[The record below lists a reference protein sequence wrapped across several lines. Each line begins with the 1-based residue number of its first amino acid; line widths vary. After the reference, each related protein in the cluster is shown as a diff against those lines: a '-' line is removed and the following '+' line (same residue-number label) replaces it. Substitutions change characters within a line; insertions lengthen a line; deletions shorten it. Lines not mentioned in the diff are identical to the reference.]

1 MIEPDCDI
9 TAIEPVRG
17 VRTPVVT
24 TSDLPGAIS
33 EFKIAKQSGPTS
45 RTPWRRAVASASAS
59 SVADTGGSTGPE
71 PLDMIATAPAPAC
84 PDRSITSNSSTAGTE
99 TTTRSVPLGMSGP
112 ETPPSDDA
120 ARSVAPSNPAPA
132 RRVMI
137 SAAPSAPWSPNP
149 MTATDSGSSHRR
161 TDVASAR
168 RPRRTWAAT
177 DSLVGSMSNAMSTTP
192 SSMCVATS

>member
-33 EFKIAKQSGPTS
+33 EFMIAKQSGPTS

-59 SVADTGGSTGPE
+59 RLDDTGGSMGPE

-84 PDRSITSNSSTAGTE
+84 PDRSITLNSSTAGTE
-99 TTTRSVPLGMSGP
+99 TTTRSVPSGMSGP
-112 ETPPSDDA
+112 ETPPPAVA
-120 ARSVAPSNPAPA
+120 ASEGRP
-132 RRVMI
+132 I
-137 SAAPSAPWSPNP
+137 E
-149 MTATDSGSSHRR
+149 SGAGER
-161 TDVASAR
+161 A
-168 RPRRTWAAT
+168 
-177 DSLVGSMSNAMSTTP
+177 
-192 SSMCVATS
+192 